1 MKPLRTL
8 THCFWILQLSLVLSL
23 VAAQGRLLGK
33 EQVQEAAVAQIGL
46 KEAVK
51 HLVAADAIFVDARP
65 FEAYKRTFI
74 PSGESVPAG
83 DPPTPEQMEKFRQS
97 NKLLIVYCDGAD
109 CEAAD
114 QTARLLQ
121 KLEFDRVMV
130 MTAGI
135 RGWLDA
141 GLPTT
146 KYPDE

>member
-1 MKPLRTL
+1 MRLKQTL
-8 THCFWILQLSLVLSL
+8 THCFWIVQLSLLLSL
-23 VAAQGRLLGK
+23 VAAQGHLLGR
-33 EQVQEAAVAQIGL
+33 EQDSQDAVRQIGL

-51 HLVAADAIFVDARP
+51 HLVAGDAIFVDARP

-74 PSGESVPAG
+74 PTGESVPAG

-109 CEAAD
+109 CDAAE

-121 KLEFDRVMV
+121 SLEFDRVVV

-135 RGWLDA
+135 RGWLDG

-146 KYPDE
+146 KYPDQ